1 MNVTKADILKALDW
15 FDENYGDAID
25 DEDIEELCTWQNNY
39 DKALP
44 AHAYYMAFIYILNNF
59 PQSEIEKH
67 REKLGIPAYVTVSQK
82 HGVKSIDFSDYSGNS
97 GKLEDRNVA
106 EMEYPSKISFD
117 KLKFDGTQPDGIYTM
132 EETAFFFQ
140 CDKAVDINE
149 ITIKQDPK
157 LQLNM
162 SGHGFYPQTLILNDY
177 NGSNFSH
184 FPMTT
189 TALKLNGN
197 NDLLE
202 SDFEGLEFGVLDL
215 TGLTP
220 EVIHLPAELQL
231 KIATGLKAQI
241 VRRKDQKIIVKKK
254 FVEVLKPLVK
264 II

>member
-1 MNVTKADILKALDW
+1 M
-15 FDENYGDAID
+15 
-25 DEDIEELCTWQNNY
+25 
-39 DKALP
+39 
-44 AHAYYMAFIYILNNF
+44 
-59 PQSEIEKH
+59 
-67 REKLGIPAYVTVSQK
+67 
-82 HGVKSIDFSDYSGNS
+82 
-97 GKLEDRNVA
+97 
-106 EMEYPSKISFD
+106 
-117 KLKFDGTQPDGIYTM
+117 
-132 EETAFFFQ
+132 
-140 CDKAVDINE
+140 
-149 ITIKQDPK
+149 
-157 LQLNM
+157 QLNM

>member
-15 FDENYGDAID
+15 FDENYADAID
-25 DEDIEELCTWQNNY
+25 NEDIEELCTWQNNY
-39 DKALP
+39 GRDIP
-44 AHAYYMAFIYILNNF
+44 THAYYMAFIYILNNF

-82 HGVKSIDFSDYSGNS
+82 HGVKNFDFSDYSGNS

-106 EMEYPSKISFD
+106 EMEYPSKISID

-132 EETAFFFQ
+132 EETSYFFH
-140 CDKAVDINE
+140 CDKALDINE
-149 ITIKQDPK
+149 ITIKQDPQ

-162 SGHGFYPQTLILNDY
+162 SGYGFNAQTLILNDY
-177 NGSNFSH
+177 NGSSFSR
-184 FPMTT
+184 FTITT
-189 TALKLNGN
+189 IALKLNGN

-202 SDFEGLEFGVLDL
+202 SDFEGLNFGVLDL

-220 EVIHLPAELQL
+220 EVIHLPVKLQL

-241 VRRKDQKIIVKKK
+241 IRRKDQKILVKKK
-254 FVEVLKPLVK
+254 FIEVLKPLIK